1 MSDSTEFSAGLSN
14 EQPKETPTRKRRSNA
29 GRTTIRQVANHVGV
43 SAITISRYF
52 KQPDS
57 VSEELRAQIAA
68 AVAELGYVPNL
79 VAGGLASASSR
90 IVGMV
95 IPNIS
100 GPIFANTIQSVS
112 DILNQNGYQLML
124 ASSYFSP
131 EQEENAVRSFLGWSP
146 AALVLTSYFHTEAT
160 EKMIAQAGIPVVE
173 TWDLQTERAP
183 IQVGFMHEDVGRMA
197 ARYLIDKGYQR
208 IAFVTNSI
216 VGDFSALERRD
227 GYVEVMQQHNRESR
241 AYTPKAQ
248 APLEAGEEAFKAL
261 IQCDNPAD
269 AIIFANDNL
278 ACGALLAAQRAG
290 IKIPTQCAIIGFGDY
305 AIADKLYPSLTTIR
319 PPATEIGAV
328 AARRI
333 LELVGALPEPENSP
347 EHFHLQCE
355 LIERESS

>member
-1 MSDSTEFSAGLSN
+1 MSDSTEPSASIAA
-14 EQPKETPTRKRRSNA
+14 PATARKPRSTA

-52 KQPDS
+52 KRPDS
-57 VSEELRAQIAA
+57 VSEELRKQIAC
-68 AVAELGYVPNL
+68 AVAELGYVPNQ

-90 IVGMV
+90 VVGMV

-100 GPIFANTIQSVS
+100 GPIFANTIQSFS

-146 AALVLTSYFHTEAT
+146 AALVLTSYFHTDAT

-173 TWDLQTERAP
+173 TWDLQTDRAP
-183 IQVGFMHEDVGRMA
+183 IQVGFHHQDVGRMA
-197 ARYLIDKGYQR
+197 ANYLIGKGYKR

-216 VGDFSALERRD
+216 AGDFSALERCD
-227 GYVEVMQQHNRESR
+227 GYSEVMQQHKREVR
-241 AYTPKAQ
+241 TYTPAAQ
-248 APLEAGEEAFKAL
+248 QPLEAGEEAFKAL
-261 IQCDNPAD
+261 MHGDNPAD

-290 IKIPTQCAIIGFGDY
+290 INIPAQCAIVGFGDY

-319 PPATEIGAV
+319 PPATEIGEV
-328 AARRI
+328 SARRI

>member
-1 MSDSTEFSAGLSN
+1 MENSTPVA
-14 EQPKETPTRKRRSNA
+14 TRKRRSNA

-100 GPIFANTIQSVS
+100 GPIFANTIQSFS
-112 DILNQNGYQLML
+112 DVLGQNGYQLML
-124 ASSYFSP
+124 SSSYFSA

-160 EKMIAQAGIPVVE
+160 EKMIAQAGIPVLE
-173 TWDLQTERAP
+173 IWDLQTDRTP
-183 IQVGFMHEDVGRMA
+183 IQIGFLHEDVGRMA

-216 VGDFSALERRD
+216 AGDFSAVDRSNGYKDVVEQACRR
-227 GYVEVMQQHNRESR
+227 VRV
-241 AYTPKAQ
+241 YTPSAQ
-248 APLEAGEEAFKAL
+248 PPLEAGEEAFNAL
-261 IQCDNPAD
+261 ISGDDPAD

-290 IKIPTQCAIIGFGDY
+290 ITIPQQCAIVGFGDY
-305 AIADKLYPSLTTIR
+305 AIADKLYPSLTSIR

-333 LELVGALPEPENSP
+333 LELVGVLPAPENSP
-347 EHFHLQCE
+347 THFHLQCE
-355 LIERESS
+355 LIERESG

>member
-1 MSDSTEFSAGLSN
+1 MENSPPVS
-14 EQPKETPTRKRRSNA
+14 TRKRRSNA

-57 VSEELRAQIAA
+57 VSEELRALIAA

-79 VAGGLASASSR
+79 VAGGLASANSR

-100 GPIFANTIQSVS
+100 GPIFANTIQSFS
-112 DILNQNGYQLML
+112 DILGQNGYQLML
-124 ASSYFSP
+124 SSSYFSA

-160 EKMIAQAGIPVVE
+160 EKMIAQAGIPVLE
-173 TWDLQTERAP
+173 IWDLQTERTP
-183 IQVGFMHEDVGRMA
+183 IQIGFLHEDVGRMA

-216 VGDFSALERRD
+216 AGDLSALDRRD
-227 GYVEVMQQHNRESR
+227 GYIEVIEQQGRTSCVF
-241 AYTPKAQ
+241 TPTALP
-248 APLEAGEEAFKAL
+248 PLEAGEEAFKAL
-261 IQCDNPAD
+261 ISGDNPAD

-290 IKIPTQCAIIGFGDY
+290 ITIPQQCAIVGFGDY

-333 LELVGALPEPENSP
+333 LELVGALPAPEISP

>member
-1 MSDSTEFSAGLSN
+1 MDNSLPAT
-14 EQPKETPTRKRRSNA
+14 TRKPRSTA
-29 GRTTIRQVANHVGV
+29 GRVTIRQVASHVGV
-43 SAITISRYF
+43 SAITVSRYF

-57 VSEELRAQIAA
+57 VSEELRGQIAA

-100 GPIFANTIQSVS
+100 GPIFANTIQSFS
-112 DILNQNGYQLML
+112 DILSQNGYQLML
-124 ASSYFSP
+124 SSSYFSS

-160 EKMIAQAGIPVVE
+160 EKMIAQAGIPVLE
-173 TWDLQTERAP
+173 IWDLQTERSP

-197 ARYLIDKGYQR
+197 ARYLIGKGYQR

-216 VGDFSALERRD
+216 AGDGSAVDRSN
-227 GYVEVMQQHNRESR
+227 GYKEVVEQEGR
-241 AYTPKAQ
+241 AAQIFTPTARL
-248 APLEAGEEAFKAL
+248 PLEAGEEAFKAL
-261 IQCDNPAD
+261 IGGDKPAD

-290 IKIPTQCAIIGFGDY
+290 IHIPQQCAIVGFGDY

-319 PPATEIGAV
+319 PPATEIGEV

-333 LELVGALPEPENSP
+333 LELVGALPAPENAP
-347 EHFHLQCE
+347 AHFHLQCT

>member
-1 MSDSTEFSAGLSN
+1 MENSPPGA
-14 EQPKETPTRKRRSNA
+14 TRKRRSNA

-57 VSEELRAQIAA
+57 VSEELRTQIAA
-68 AVAELGYVPNL
+68 AVTELGYVPNL

-100 GPIFANTIQSVS
+100 GPIFANTIQSFS
-112 DILNQNGYQLML
+112 DILGQNGYQLML
-124 ASSYFSP
+124 SSSYFST

-160 EKMIAQAGIPVVE
+160 EKMIAQAGIPVLE
-173 TWDLQTERAP
+173 IWDLQTERTP
-183 IQVGFMHEDVGRMA
+183 IQIGFLHEDVGRMA

-216 VGDFSALERRD
+216 VGDFSAIDRSNGYKEVIEQAGRRVRV
-227 GYVEVMQQHNRESR
+227 YI
-241 AYTPKAQ
+241 PIAQ
-248 APLEAGEEAFKAL
+248 PPLEAGEEAFKAL
-261 IQCDNPAD
+261 ISGDNPAD

-290 IKIPTQCAIIGFGDY
+290 INIPQQCAIVGFGDY

-333 LELVGALPEPENSP
+333 LELVGALPAPENSP
-347 EHFHLQCE
+347 AHFHLQCE

>member
-1 MSDSTEFSAGLSN
+1 MENSPPVT
-14 EQPKETPTRKRRSNA
+14 TRKRRSNA

-68 AVAELGYVPNL
+68 SVAELGYVPNL

-100 GPIFANTIQSVS
+100 GPIFANTIQSFS
-112 DILNQNGYQLML
+112 DTLGQNGYQLML
-124 ASSYFSP
+124 SSSYFSA

-160 EKMIAQAGIPVVE
+160 EKMIAQAGIPVLE
-173 TWDLQTERAP
+173 IWDLQTERTP
-183 IQVGFMHEDVGRMA
+183 IQIGFLHEDVGRMA

-216 VGDFSALERRD
+216 AGDFSAVDRSNGYKEVVEQAGRR
-227 GYVEVMQQHNRESR
+227 VRV
-241 AYTPKAQ
+241 YTPSAQ
-248 APLEAGEEAFKAL
+248 PPLEAGEEAFKAL
-261 IQCDNPAD
+261 ISGDDPAD

-290 IKIPTQCAIIGFGDY
+290 ITIPQQCAIVGFGDY

-333 LELVGALPEPENSP
+333 LELVGALPAPENSP
-347 EHFHLQCE
+347 AHFHLQCE

>member
-1 MSDSTEFSAGLSN
+1 MSDSTPPSAT
-14 EQPKETPTRKRRSNA
+14 EAAPATRKRRSNA

-57 VSEELRAQIAA
+57 VSEELRAHIAS

-100 GPIFANTIQSVS
+100 GPIFANTIQSFS
-112 DILNQNGYQLML
+112 DILGQNGYQLML
-124 ASSYFSP
+124 SSSYFSP

-160 EKMIAQAGIPVVE
+160 EKMIAQAGIPVIE

-183 IQVGFMHEDVGRMA
+183 IQIGFLHQDVGRMA
-197 ARYLIDKGYQR
+197 ARHLLDKGYQQ

-216 VGDFSALERRD
+216 AGDFSALDRRD
-227 GYVEVMQQHNRESR
+227 GYIEVIEQAGRTSRVFTPSAQQ
-241 AYTPKAQ
+241 
-248 APLEAGEEAFKAL
+248 PLEAGEEAFKAL
-261 IQCDNPAD
+261 IASDNPAD

-278 ACGALLAAQRAG
+278 ASGALLAAQRAG
-290 IKIPTQCAIIGFGDY
+290 IAIPAQCAIVGFGDY

-319 PPATEIGAV
+319 PPATEIGEV

-333 LELVGALPEPENSP
+333 LELVGALPEPEHSP
-347 EHFHLQCE
+347 AHFHLQCE